1 MKPEYKLIIII
12 FFVLFGL
19 TALYGQNKYNTVVV
33 TDSIPINFENTYNLS
48 GVSIIPFTEKIVLRD
63 SLLQKFKDYQFN
75 YSTATFTISDSL
87 PYSIFDTV
95 YVTYQ
100 TIRLS
105 LNKEYKRRSLVVKY
119 DERVGD
125 TIRVSE
131 FTSGGLN
138 PEAIFGPGIQKSG
151 TLIRG
156 FTVGTTKDFSLNS
169 GLRLQISGKLSDDIE
184 IVAALTDENTPIQPE
199 GNTERL
205 EELDKVFIQIK
216 HPNAIGTFG
225 DYQLAKR
232 VGEFGVINRK
242 LQGLMGEFFMDE
254 HAAYF
259 SIASSRG
266 KFNINDFRGTDGVQ
280 GPYSLSGINGERNII
295 VIAGTEQVFI
305 DGILM
310 IRGENNDYTI
320 EYANATIT
328 FTPQRLITA
337 ASRISVNFEYTDRKF
352 ARNFFSG
359 GGTTKFFNDKL
370 NIQFQYLQEGDDEN
384 APIDITLSEEDKQII
399 SSAGDNRLEAAK
411 SGVMLA
417 PEDSLGNRKG
427 VYAAVDTL
435 INNEP
440 FTYYFYNPGDSS
452 AIYNVSFSLIGNG
465 LGDYIREAIGNFK
478 FVGIGEG
485 SYLPIVF
492 LPIPEQNKLG
502 NFAIGYSPFDN
513 THINVE
519 YAGSYWDR
527 NKLSSKDDTDNYGY
541 ATNVFVKIDP
551 SEVSLGSIN
560 LGKIGLSYK
569 DRFIQGKFFTPERI
583 NQVEFQ
589 RDYNISPTTIREDE
603 SLREVRLSLL
613 PVQQVSLLS
622 SAGFL
627 RKGNNFKSNR
637 FNNILKIS
645 NNDDYNLD
653 YNLDYV
659 ESENINNK
667 TNWLRQQG
675 NGFFIFWKLKPG
687 IEFLAENK
695 ESKVPDK
702 DSLTLG
708 SLRYLE
714 VNPYLQI
721 VNLNGLKIGA
731 KYSLRDDYLPL
742 NGIMEKEARAT
753 TQYFELAYGGVKE
766 INTVFN
772 LTFRD
777 RKFTEKFKKQGSLDN
792 QTILVRSTSKFKF
805 WDPILNGNLFYEVST
820 KMSARLEKVFVPV
833 ESGTGNYIYLGDLN
847 GNGIAD
853 EDEFAPTVFDG
864 DFILITIPSDELFP
878 VIELRTS
885 TRWKIKYAD
894 IFDTKSVLGSIL
906 KPLST
911 ETVWRIEEITRE
923 DDFSKIYLLNF
934 NYFQVEGTT
943 IRGSSFLQQDVFIN
957 ENSSELS
964 FRLRFLQ
971 NNKMS
976 EFNAGIER
984 GYNRERSMRI
994 RFRMVREF
1002 SNQTDIVNITNNNA
1016 SANNPTRNLSIT
1028 ENNISSDFSYR
1039 PNRNLEVGFVLKV
1052 GKSEDTF
1059 PEIPT
1064 VVDLNSQRLR
1074 FNLSFT
1080 GLGRLRIEFE
1090 RSELIA
1096 NTEENFIPFEL
1107 TGGNQLGK
1115 NYFARVNFDYRV
1127 ASFLQITVNYDGRL
1141 QGAQRVIHT
1150 ARAEA
1155 RAYF

>member
-1 MKPEYKLIIII
+1 MKPEYKLIVIIL
-12 FFVLFGL
+12 FVLL
-19 TALYGQNKYNTVVV
+19 AVTAIYGQNQYNTVVV
-33 TDSIPINFENTYNLS
+33 TDSIPINFENRYNLS

-63 SLLQKFKDYQFN
+63 SLLQRFKDYQFN

-105 LNKEYKRRSLVVKY
+105 LKKEYKRRSLVVKY
-119 DERVGD
+119 DERTGD

-131 FTSGGLN
+131 LTRSGLN

-225 DYQLAKR
+225 DYQLTKR
-232 VGEFGVINRK
+232 IGEFGVISRK

-266 KFNINDFRGTDGVQ
+266 KFNTNTFRGTDGVQ
-280 GPYSLSGINGERNII
+280 GPYSLVGNNGEKNII
-295 VIAGTEQVFI
+295 VIAGTEKVFV

-310 IRGENNDYTI
+310 NRGENNDFTI

-328 FTPQRLITA
+328 FTPQRLITS
-337 ASRISVNFEYTDRKF
+337 ASRISVDFEYTDRKF
-352 ARNFFSG
+352 DRNFFSA
-359 GGTTKFFNDKL
+359 GGTTKFFNNKL
-370 NIQFQYLQEGDDEN
+370 NIQLQYLQEGDDEN
-384 APIDITLSEEDKQII
+384 APIDFTLTEEDKQII
-399 SSAGDNRLEAAK
+399 SSAGDSRLEATK
-411 SGVMLA
+411 SGVSLA

-440 FTYYFYNPGDSS
+440 FTYYYYNPGDSL
-452 AIYNVSFSLIGNG
+452 AIYNVSFSLIGDG
-465 LGDYIREAIGNFK
+465 LGDYIREAIGNFT
-478 FVGIGEG
+478 FAGIGEG
-485 SYLPIVF
+485 NYLPIIF
-492 LPIPEQNKLG
+492 LPIPEENKLG
-502 NFAIGYSPFDN
+502 NLAVSYSPFDN
-513 THINVE
+513 MQINVE

-527 NKLSSKDDTDNYGY
+527 NKLSNNDDSDNYGY

-551 SEVSLGSIN
+551 SEVSLGSVN

-569 DRFIQGKFFTPERI
+569 DRFIQGRFFTPERI

-603 SLREVRLSLL
+603 SLRELRLTLL

-645 NNDDYNLD
+645 NNDNYNLD

-659 ESENINNK
+659 ETENRNSNTK
-667 TNWLRQQG
+667 WLRQHG
-675 NGFFIFWKLKPG
+675 NGFFILWKFKPG
-687 IEFLAENK
+687 IEFLAEDK
-695 ESKVPDK
+695 ESKAPDK

-708 SLRYLE
+708 SLKYLE
-714 VNPYLQI
+714 VNPYLEL

-753 TQYFELAYGGVKE
+753 TQYFELAYGGIKE
-766 INTVFN
+766 INTIFN

-777 RKFTEKFKKQGSLDN
+777 RKFTEKFKQQGSLDN

-805 WDPILNGNLFYEVST
+805 WDPILVGNLFYEVST
-820 KMSARLEKVFVPV
+820 KMSARLEKVYIPV

-853 EDEFAPTVFDG
+853 EEEFAPTVFDG
-864 DFILITIPSDELFP
+864 DFILITIPTDELFP

-923 DDFSKIYLLNF
+923 EDFSKIYLLNF
-934 NYFQVEGTT
+934 SSFQVEGTT
-943 IRGSSFLQQDVFIN
+943 IRGSNFLQQDIFIN

-964 FRLRFLQ
+964 FRFRFLQ

-984 GYNRERSMRI
+984 GYNRERSMRV
-994 RFRMVREF
+994 RFRMIREF

-1016 SANNPTRNLSIT
+1016 SANNPTRNLAIT
-1028 ENNISSDFSYR
+1028 DNNISSDFSYR
-1039 PNRNLEVGFVLKV
+1039 PNRNLEVGFILKV

-1080 GLGRLRIEFE
+1080 GLGRLRVEIE

-1115 NYFARVNFDYRV
+1115 NYFARVNFDYRL

-1141 QGAQRVIHT
+1141 QGEQRMIHT